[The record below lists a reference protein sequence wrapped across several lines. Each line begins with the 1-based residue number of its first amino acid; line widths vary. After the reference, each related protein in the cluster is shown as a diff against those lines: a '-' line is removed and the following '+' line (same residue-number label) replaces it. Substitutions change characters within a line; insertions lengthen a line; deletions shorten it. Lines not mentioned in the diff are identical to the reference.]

1 MKALICTKHYRFL
14 FFNTMTHWNQKR
26 TKNWR
31 HFSCSKYKI
40 KVYLLNQLISRN
52 VSVFFVCEGRQ
63 FVYLFEFVEKI
74 LCKIWGFDVVV
85 FFLNDGCKNK

>member
-14 FFNTMTHWNQKR
+14 FIYTMTHWNQKR

-31 HFSCSKYKI
+31 YKI
-40 KVYLLNQLISRN
+40 KVYLLNHLISRN
-52 VSVFFVCEGRQ
+52 VSVFFVCEGKQ
-63 FVYLFEFVEKI
+63 FVYLFEFVKKI

-85 FFLNDGCKNK
+85 FFLNDGYKNK

>member
-1 MKALICTKHYRFL
+1 MKKRKDNKLNRNESINLYKTLQIFIYLYHDPL
-14 FFNTMTHWNQKR
+14 ESKR

-31 HFSCSKYKI
+31 YKI
-40 KVYLLNQLISRN
+40 KVYLLNHLISRN
-52 VSVFFVCEGRQ
+52 VSVFFVCEGKQ

-85 FFLNDGCKNK
+85 FF